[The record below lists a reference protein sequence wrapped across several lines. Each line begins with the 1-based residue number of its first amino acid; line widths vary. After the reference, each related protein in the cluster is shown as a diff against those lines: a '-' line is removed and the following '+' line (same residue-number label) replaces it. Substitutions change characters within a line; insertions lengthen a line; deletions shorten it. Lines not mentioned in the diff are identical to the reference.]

1 MTEEEYLEK
10 IKKYTLISEHFR
22 KKALKLEMEY
32 FNEINKD
39 NKFLKIIRESAC
51 KQ

>member
-1 MTEEEYLEK
+1 MTEKECLEK
-10 IKKYTLISEHFR
+10 IKKYNVISEYYR
-22 KKALKLEMEY
+22 KKALKLEIEY

-39 NKFLKIIRESAC
+39 NKFLKIIRKSAG